1 MIFNIYNFRTM
12 TTKTTQT
19 VAKRRHCR
27 RVLLGVAVLATFAL
41 FAACERPEPEPEPP
55 SAPVGQFEFAWE
67 DVTDSIPCLLLSMNS
82 ITLVNDNA
90 TLLNLCPDA
99 PTFDF
104 SNHSLIIVSGVAP
117 TEVISVGVNFEQ
129 VEDMRYL
136 LTIHVTGNNA
146 AQPGGWRKYI
156 KTPKISEPHNV
167 SLLIEYE
174 P

>member
-1 MIFNIYNFRTM
+1 MKMI
-12 TTKTTQT
+12 KTQKE
-19 VAKRRHCR
+19 KRYVRFCGI
-27 RVLLGVAVLATFAL
+27 LCVAVLAAFAL
-41 FAACERPEPEPEPP
+41 FAACERPEPESEPP
-55 SAPVGQFEFAWE
+55 TPPEQFEFAWE
-67 DVTDSIPCLLLSMNS
+67 DVTDSIPCWLISMNT
-82 ITLVNDNA
+82 ITLVNDNT

-104 SNHSLIIVSGVAP
+104 SNHSLIIVSGNAP
-117 TEVISVGVNFEQ
+117 TEVISVDVNFEQ
-129 VEDMRYL
+129 VDDMQYL

-156 KTPKISEPHNV
+156 LTPKISDPHNV